1 METIKQYL
9 ETMFAS
15 LPDTTEVRKA
25 KEELLEMMEDKYN
38 ELLAEGKSDNEA
50 VGIVIAEFGNLDE
63 VAEELGIRGVMD
75 GERGSSGMER
85 TASRHVTAEEAEQF
99 LKDKKKDSFKTAL
112 GVLLCIYSVIGPI
125 MTDAVF
131 RLQGTAGADAIGVS
145 LMMGMIGAA
154 VCLFVYSSLIM
165 KKWSFLQKEPFYL
178 DFLTKQKLAAK
189 KEEFRV
195 PHAMSLTI
203 GIVLCVVSFVP
214 AAILSEVE
222 FHFNRVVDLDS
233 LGGAL
238 LFVLVGIGV
247 FLIVYASMVNGS
259 FDTLLKNSGT
269 VGTSGR
275 GAYKGRP
282 SGKEKYISP
291 GAEIFLSVYWYSVT
305 CIYLIWSFLTFN
317 WHFTWIVWPVAA
329 VMYAGLSKVLKV
341 EEDDE

>member
-15 LPDTTEVRKA
+15 LPDTPEVQKA
-25 KEELLEMMEDKYN
+25 KEELLQMMEDKYN

-75 GERGSSGMER
+75 GEEDSAKTGR
-85 TASRHVTAEEAEQF
+85 AAARHLTAEEAEQF
-99 LKDKKKDSFKTAL
+99 LTDKKKDAFKTAL
-112 GVLLCIYSVIGPI
+112 GVLLCIFSVIGPI

-131 RLQGTAGADAIGVS
+131 SLRETAGGDAIGIS
-145 LMMGMIGAA
+145 LMMGMIGVA

-165 KKWSFLQKEPFYL
+165 KKWSFLQKEAFYL
-178 DFLTKQKLAAK
+178 DFSMKQKVAAK
-189 KEEFRV
+189 KEQYRV

-203 GIVLCVVSFVP
+203 GIVLCVICFVP
-214 AAILSEVE
+214 AAVLSDVE

-233 LGGAL
+233 LGGAI
-238 LFVLVGIGV
+238 LFVFVGIGV
-247 FLIVYASMVNGS
+247 FLIVYANMVNGS

-275 GAYKGRP
+275 GTRKYNSR
-282 SGKEKYISP
+282 KEKYISP
-291 GAEIFLSVYWYSVT
+291 GAEIFMSVYWYSVT

-329 VMYAGLSKVLKV
+329 VMYAGLSKVLRV